1 MQCTKSFGVR
11 LYDANFLSVLQKTN
25 YIKKI
30 LDLVVCKMFTFDH
43 AVSFMSLVIS
53 ACVGVV
59 SEITF

>member
-1 MQCTKSFGVR
+1 MQCTKLFGVR
-11 LYDANFLSVLQKTN
+11 LYDANFLSVSQKTN